1 MPTLFSEY
9 LSCGR
14 SLMVPVKARIFRSVN
29 DEWEE
34 ICMGMIFRIEKDCI
48 FIEDDG
54 TGKCFEMSLGKKQ
67 CERSEKN
74 IVIVYNDLEE
84 HAVCF
89 ETEDIRDDFVEFME
103 KDVLSKDGMS
113 TEGRMTFEKESN
125 LFSNLLRISRY
136 MDGSVFGRMLESRDG
151 VLNLLRMEDFHL
163 FRMLLEN
170 KEKVF
175 ELFGVVLNSK
185 INKVTPHGF
194 YREIIAKN
202 LDESTARTYENFLI
216 MINKQELTRNES
228 KVTEMSDEEIRSFLK
243 RCGSNVCRVGNIDVY
258 LERIYRDNNYFCETF
273 YYLCFI
279 FRERMS
285 EVVDLGHIL
294 CRTRNLI
301 GEKTFDDGL
310 LYVLEGL
317 YILLD
322 ECKPEKLDM
331 FYMEVSGLFD
341 NLECHPDLQNFLIYL
356 LINHGFRAREL
367 LVNTGLMERIFISGC
382 ESNMSSVFISK
393 VLLQIVS
400 CSSRFIHRYFIKN
413 DLFRGVVRMYN
424 QRKED
429 AAYSIFLQAFTQADG
444 DMKIYLDR
452 YIQN

>member
-1 MPTLFSEY
+1 
-9 LSCGR
+9 
-14 SLMVPVKARIFRSVN
+14 MVPIKARVFRSMN
-29 DEWEE
+29 DEWQE
-34 ICMGMIFRIEKDCI
+34 ICMGMIFCIEKDCI

-54 TGKCFEMSLGKKQ
+54 TGKCFEMSLGRKQ
-67 CERSEKN
+67 CERSERN
-74 IVIVYNDLEE
+74 VVIVYNDLEE

-103 KDVLSKDGMS
+103 EDILSKDGIS
-113 TEGRMTFEKESN
+113 TEEGRMTFEKESN
-125 LFSNLLRISRY
+125 LFSSLLRISRY
-136 MDGSVFGRMLESRDG
+136 MNGSVFGRMLESRDG
-151 VLNLLRMEDFHL
+151 VISLLRMEDFHL

-170 KEKVF
+170 GEKVF
-175 ELFGVVLNSK
+175 ELFGVVLNNK
-185 INKVTPHGF
+185 ITPYGF

-202 LDESTARTYENFLI
+202 LDESTVRMYENFLI
-216 MINKQELTRNES
+216 MMNKQELTRSES
-228 KVTEMSDEEIRSFLK
+228 KVTEMSDEEIISFLK
-243 RCGSNVCRVGNIDVY
+243 RCGSNVCRVGNIETY
-258 LERIYRDNNYFCETF
+258 LERIYRDNDYFSETF

-285 EVVDLGHIL
+285 EVIDLRYIL

-301 GEKTFDDGL
+301 GEKTFDDDL
-310 LYVLEGL
+310 LYILEGL

-322 ECKPEKLDM
+322 TCKPEKLDT
-331 FYMEVSGLFD
+331 FYMEISGLFD
-341 NLECHPDLQNFLIYL
+341 NLEHHPDLQNLLMYL
-356 LINHGFRAREL
+356 LVNHGFRAREL

-382 ESNMSSVFISK
+382 GNNISSVFISK

-413 DLFRGVVRMYN
+413 DLFRGVMGMYN

-444 DMKIYLDR
+444 DMKAYLDR
-452 YIQN
+452 YVQN